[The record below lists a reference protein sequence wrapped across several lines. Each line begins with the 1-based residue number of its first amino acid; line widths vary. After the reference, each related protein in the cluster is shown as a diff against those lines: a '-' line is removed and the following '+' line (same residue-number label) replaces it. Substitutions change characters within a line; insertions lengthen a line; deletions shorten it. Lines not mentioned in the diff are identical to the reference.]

1 MKSLDMDTLLSILI
15 IILFFVAF
23 GAVIGFI
30 GMIPSIVSFLYD
42 SCKEKIQ
49 EKNEKKKFTI
59 NGHEWINLGLPS
71 GTKWATCNVGS
82 KYPADTSICYIW
94 TQEYDTATRM
104 WGDGWRMP
112 TAEEFYELKQVC
124 AWTLTML
131 NGEKGYLVTGPNG
144 KSIFLPYTWGMGGE
158 YWTSTRNK
166 MYSQCAW
173 YFLFTEGI
181 GQIFNKED
189 YDLNSM
195 GEF

>member
-1 MKSLDMDTLLSILI
+1 MTVVYVL
-15 IILFFVAF
+15 ILFGIGV
-23 GAVIGFI
+23 VICI
-30 GMIPSIVSFLYD
+30 IPAIISDLCVY
-42 SCKEKIQ
+42 CKAKIT
-49 EKNEKKKFTI
+49 KKGHV
-59 NGHEWINLGLPS
+59 NGREWIDLGLPS
-71 GTKWATCNVGS
+71 GTKWATCNIGS

-195 GEF
+195 GDFNTEMAIRPVKDKK